1 MWSAARAKSS
11 GRNRRLDDAGAETA
25 PLTPQRTGR
34 KITRQATAHDGLQV
48 GPKLQILGEASM
60 LKWKIAAVLG
70 AAFGAAGVTWG
81 YAQQSQAPGFY
92 ELRVYTALPG
102 KRDALAERFAS
113 RTAAIFARHGI
124 TNVGYWIPQ
133 ESDPELGISA
143 ENTFIYIRG
152 YPSKEERDKRL
163 KARADDPE
171 FTEVVRKAESN
182 PATKLIAK
190 VHNIDMV
197 PHGPYTAITLAK

>member
-1 MWSAARAKSS
+1 
-11 GRNRRLDDAGAETA
+11 
-25 PLTPQRTGR
+25 
-34 KITRQATAHDGLQV
+34 
-48 GPKLQILGEASM
+48 M
-60 LKWKIAAVLG
+60 LKWQIAAVLG
-70 AAFGAAGVTWG
+70 VVFGLAGITWG
-81 YAQQSQAPGFY
+81 YAQRSQAPGFF

-113 RTAAIFARHGI
+113 RTAAIYARHGI

-133 ESDPELGISA
+133 QSDPELGISA

-152 YPSKEERDKRL
+152 YPSKEERDRRL
-163 KARADDPE
+163 KGRADDPE
-171 FTEVVRKAESN
+171 FAEVVTKAEAN

-190 VHNIDMV
+190 VHNIDMT

>member
-1 MWSAARAKSS
+1 
-11 GRNRRLDDAGAETA
+11 
-25 PLTPQRTGR
+25 
-34 KITRQATAHDGLQV
+34 
-48 GPKLQILGEASM
+48 M

-70 AAFGAAGVTWG
+70 VAFGVAGMTVGAVTWG
-81 YAQQSQAPGFY
+81 YAERSQAPGFY

-113 RTAAIFARHGI
+113 HTAGIFARYGI

-133 ESDPELGISA
+133 ESDPELGITA

-152 YPSKEERDKRL
+152 YPSKEERDRRL
-163 KARADDPE
+163 KLRLDDPE
-171 FTEVVRKAESN
+171 FNEIVRKAESN

-197 PHGPYTAITLAK
+197 PHGSYTAITLTK

>member
-1 MWSAARAKSS
+1 MPSLGTSRAVCLQSAAYFDKVYGSLRKL
-11 GRNRRLDDAGAETA
+11 LDKGAG
-25 PLTPQRTGR
+25 
-34 KITRQATAHDGLQV
+34 
-48 GPKLQILGEASM
+48 M
-60 LKWKIAAVLG
+60 LKWKILAILG
-70 AAFGAAGVTWG
+70 LTFGVAGMVWG
-81 YAQQSQAPGFY
+81 YAKEKKAVGFY
-92 ELRVYTALPG
+92 ELRIYTAQPG
-102 KRDALAERFAS
+102 KRDALAERSAS

-133 ESDPELGISA
+133 QSDPELGVSV

-163 KARADDPE
+163 QARADDPE
-171 FTEVVRKAESN
+171 FTEVVRKAEAN

-197 PHGPYTAITLAK
+197 PHGPYTAITLTK